1 MKKTAYLIKTILFI
15 SFFTVYSQENIRK
28 QLEEIAI
35 IDEKVMMPMRDGVR
49 LSTNIYRPKTNDKVP
64 VSIAKNFTM
73 TYTDSMLTKS
83 FVSGK
88 IHYDFT
94 NDILNYSEFF
104 EDVEL
109 VIYDEN
115 KTSTIRSEYAIVYNS
130 FRFMEFNNNVKITTT
145 DGEVLTTD
153 KLYYDTENEWLFTE
167 NDFEYIDKTNK
178 IIANRLDS
186 NRDFTDLVTGSL
198 TGSINITE
206 E

>member
-1 MKKTAYLIKTILFI
+1 MRVSYLLVFFFIVIFSCTTELAETTYSNKKI
-15 SFFTVYSQENIRK
+15 
-28 QLEEIAI
+28 
-35 IDEKVMMPMRDGVR
+35 
-49 LSTNIYRPKTNDKVP
+49 P

-94 NDILNYSEFF
+94 NDLLNYSEFY

-115 KTSTIRSEYAIVYNS
+115 KTSTISSQYAIVYNS
-130 FRFMEFNNNVKITTT
+130 FRFMEFNNNVKITTS

-167 NDFEYIDKTNK
+167 NNFEYIDKTNK

-186 NRDFTDLVTGSL
+186 NRDFTDLVTGNL

-206 E
+206 EWNTI

>member
-1 MKKTAYLIKTILFI
+1 MKYFNSLVFI
-15 SFFTVYSQENIRK
+15 FIFNLSCTTESPQLDYNDRK
-28 QLEEIAI
+28 I
-35 IDEKVMMPMRDGVR
+35 
-49 LSTNIYRPKTNDKVP
+49 P

-88 IHYDFT
+88 IHYDFS
-94 NDILNYSEFF
+94 NDLLNYSEFF
-104 EDVEL
+104 EDVE
-109 VIYDEN
+109 VIIYDEN
-115 KTSTIRSEYAIVYNS
+115 KTTTINSEYAIVYNS
-130 FRFMEFNNNVKITTT
+130 LRFMEFNNNVKITTS
-145 DGEVLTTD
+145 DSEVLTTD

-167 NDFEYIDKTNK
+167 NKFEYIDETNK

-186 NRDFTDLVTGSL
+186 NRDFTNLVTGSL

>member
-1 MKKTAYLIKTILFI
+1 MKYSISLAFLLFFNFSCTTESPQLNYSERKT
-15 SFFTVYSQENIRK
+15 
-28 QLEEIAI
+28 
-35 IDEKVMMPMRDGVR
+35 
-49 LSTNIYRPKTNDKVP
+49 P

-73 TYTDSMLTKS
+73 TYTDSMTTKS

-104 EDVEL
+104 EDVE
-109 VIYDEN
+109 VIIYDQN
-115 KTSTIRSEYAIVYNS
+115 KTTTINSEYAIVYNS
-130 FRFMEFNNNVKITTT
+130 LKFMEFNNNVKITTT
-145 DGEVLTTD
+145 DSEVLTTD
-153 KLYYDTENEWLFTE
+153 KLYYDTENDWLFTE
-167 NDFEYIDKTNK
+167 NNFEYIDKTNK

>member
-1 MKKTAYLIKTILFI
+1 MKYSYFLVFLII
-15 SFFTVYSQENIRK
+15 SNFSCSTESPQLNYS
-28 QLEEIAI
+28 
-35 IDEKVMMPMRDGVR
+35 
-49 LSTNIYRPKTNDKVP
+49 DKKIP

-115 KTSTIRSEYAIVYNS
+115 KTSTISSQYAIVYNS
-130 FRFMEFNNNVKITTT
+130 FRFMEFNDNVKITTS

-167 NDFEYIDKTNK
+167 NNFEYIDKTNK

-186 NRDFTDLVTGSL
+186 NRDFTDLITGNL

>member
-1 MKKTAYLIKTILFI
+1 MRVSYLFVFFFIVIFSCTTELAETTYSNKKI
-15 SFFTVYSQENIRK
+15 
-28 QLEEIAI
+28 
-35 IDEKVMMPMRDGVR
+35 
-49 LSTNIYRPKTNDKVP
+49 P

-94 NDILNYSEFF
+94 NDLLNYSEFY

-115 KTSTIRSEYAIVYNS
+115 KTSTISSQYAIVYNS
-130 FRFMEFNNNVKITTT
+130 FRFMEFNNNVKITTS

-167 NDFEYIDKTNK
+167 NNFEYIDKTNK

-186 NRDFTDLVTGSL
+186 NRDFTDLVTGNL

>member
-1 MKKTAYLIKTILFI
+1 MLLIFILVFFFIVIFSCTTELAETTYSNKKI
-15 SFFTVYSQENIRK
+15 
-28 QLEEIAI
+28 
-35 IDEKVMMPMRDGVR
+35 
-49 LSTNIYRPKTNDKVP
+49 P

-73 TYTDSMLTKS
+73 IYTDSMLTKS

-94 NDILNYSEFF
+94 NDLLNYSEFY

-115 KTSTIRSEYAIVYNS
+115 KTSTISSQYAIVYNS
-130 FRFMEFNNNVKITTT
+130 FRFMEFNNNVKITTS

-167 NDFEYIDKTNK
+167 NNFEYIDKTNK

-186 NRDFTDLVTGSL
+186 NRDFTDLVTGNL

-206 E
+206 EWNTI